1 MSDWEN
7 KSGDGWDGDKAV
19 GNESSRQEKDRTVEW
34 RLLEKLVDSMQSE
47 QRKSRRWGIFFKSI
61 TLLYLFSLLF
71 LWRWPGESTLSAKTG
86 PHTAEVDVKGVIAAD
101 QPASAKRIISG
112 LQKAFDDPNTRGV
125 ILKINSPGGS
135 PVQAGM
141 VYDEI
146 RRLRGLHPS
155 IHVYAVI
162 TDIGASGAYY
172 MASAADDIYADKASL
187 VGSIGVISSGFGFTQ
202 LMDKLGVSRRLY
214 TAGAHKAFLDPFSPQ
229 KPEEVK
235 FWQNVLDTTHQ
246 QFIEA
251 VKKGRGSRLKT
262 DDDQLFSGLVWTG
275 QQGLKLG
282 LIDGLGSPESVA
294 RDVIKAKNIVNY
306 SSEPSTLDRLA
317 QRFGASF
324 GTAFADHLLQT
335 RFDLQ

>member
-1 MSDWEN
+1 MSDWES
-7 KSGDGWDGDKAV
+7 KSGEGWSGKPVEGAATP
-19 GNESSRQEKDRTVEW
+19 SAEKDLAVER
-34 RLLEKLVDSMQSE
+34 RLIEKLVDSMQSE

-61 TLLYLFSLLF
+61 TLIYLFSLLI
-71 LWRWPGESTLSAKTG
+71 LWRWPGDNALSAKTG

-101 QPASAKRIISG
+101 APASAKRIIKG
-112 LQKAFDDPNTRGV
+112 LQRAFDDPNTRGV

-146 RRLRGLHPS
+146 RRLRGLHPD
-155 IHVYAVI
+155 IHLYAVI

-235 FWQNVLDTTHQ
+235 LWQQVLDTTHQ
-246 QFIEA
+246 QFIDA
-251 VKKGRGSRLKT
+251 VKKGRGDRLKT
-262 DDDQLFSGLVWTG
+262 DNDQLFSGLVWTG

-282 LIDGLGSPESVA
+282 LIDGLGSPEFVA
-294 RDVIKAKNIVNY
+294 RDVIKAKDIVNY
-306 SSEPSTLDRLA
+306 SSEPSAFDRLA
-317 QRFGASF
+317 RRFGVSF